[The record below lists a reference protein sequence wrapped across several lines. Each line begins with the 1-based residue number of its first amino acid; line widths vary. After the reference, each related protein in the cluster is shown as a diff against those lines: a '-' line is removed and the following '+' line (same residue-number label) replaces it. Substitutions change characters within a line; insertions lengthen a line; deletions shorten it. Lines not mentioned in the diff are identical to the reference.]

1 MCHWDFST
9 IMKLICNWNI
19 LCCHKREQKHPR
31 LVDWRCY
38 LIVSVIYRQM
48 LVVIACLAKF
58 AYRND
63 IMFQWYY
70 GLVLTFR
77 RVDWDSF
84 HYVWKWLS
92 SNPMLTILFY
102 FIIHHSA
109 FGLGF
114 GGNQSSNTTVF
125 KLSGHCLITHN
136 LLQFHFSQLTH
147 SLMLML
153 PTATAP
159 LISWLRQPKTVTL

>member
-9 IMKLICNWNI
+9 IMKLICNWNT

-102 FIIHHSA
+102 YSSVSFWVGIWWESIKQHYNLQIKWPLPHHS
-109 FGLGF
+109 
-114 GGNQSSNTTVF
+114 
-125 KLSGHCLITHN
+125 
-136 LLQFHFSQLTH
+136 
-147 SLMLML
+147 
-153 PTATAP
+153 
-159 LISWLRQPKTVTL
+159 